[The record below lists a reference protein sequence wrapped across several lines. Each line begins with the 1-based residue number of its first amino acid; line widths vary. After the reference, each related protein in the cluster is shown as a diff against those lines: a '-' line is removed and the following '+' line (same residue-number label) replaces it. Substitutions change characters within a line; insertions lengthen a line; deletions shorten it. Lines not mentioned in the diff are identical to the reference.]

1 MGWVEYSLQRGV
13 GIQYQS
19 HSVNKS
25 IVVPFAEDPLV
36 RFFIDIKDH
45 YICYVIKE
53 FSKEEKQSSKNQ
65 YKFIRMDYNP
75 QILSERGRPKFMIK
89 EFNSNTELFSMIV
102 KHQACN
108 NEYQRHFLINN
119 ILNEKNWL

>member
-1 MGWVEYSLQRGV
+1 MGWVEYSLSRGM

-19 HSVNKS
+19 HSAIKS
-25 IVVPFAEDPLV
+25 IVTPFAEDPLV

-45 YICYVIKE
+45 YICYIIKE
-53 FSKEEKQSSKNQ
+53 FSKEEKQNSKKQ
-65 YKFIRMDYNP
+65 YKFIRMDYSP
-75 QILSERGRPKFMIK
+75 EALKEKEGQPKFLIK
-89 EFNSNTELFSMIV
+89 EFNSNMELFSMIV

-119 ILNEKNWL
+119 ILNEKN

>member
-89 EFNSNTELFSMIV
+89 EFNLNMELFSMIV

-119 ILNEKNWL
+119 ILNEKN